1 MKVWRTL
8 AIFALV
14 VVTAACMNGVNQAAS
29 GEERAPDKVLGQG
42 KWELQI
48 FYRNQ
53 GTRSEGQHGVLLYQG
68 KELTAGSVGE
78 EKETDLGRMRYYG
91 AESEVAVPWA
101 PSGWNFSDRGKI
113 APSWQK

>member
-1 MKVWRTL
+1 MRL
-8 AIFALV
+8 LQILGIFALL
-14 VVTAACMNGVNQAAS
+14 VVTAACVSGFNQAPAS
-29 GEERAPDKVLGQG
+29 EQRTPDKVLSQG

-53 GTRSEGQHGVLLYQG
+53 GTRSEGQHGVLVYQG
-68 KELTAGSVGE
+68 KVVEAGSVGE

-91 AESEVAVPWA
+91 PESEVAVPWA
-101 PSGWNFSDRGKI
+101 SSGWNFSERGKI